1 MMVTTWEQITD
12 IAEALG
18 WSVAGCDSKSG
29 KDFDFQQYTPAGE
42 DFFLVACGKTPE
54 EVAADVMEYA
64 RDFDRDE
71 HVRSVMDVCG
81 APDLE
86 TLVRDAHGIETM
98 LQELANAL
106 YYDWGQDAEEG

>member
-1 MMVTTWEQITD
+1 MVTTWEQMTD

-18 WSVAGCDSKSG
+18 WSVDSRESKFGKSLG
-29 KDFDFQQYTPAGE
+29 FQRYTPAGE
-42 DFFLVACGKTPE
+42 DFFFTACGKTPE

-71 HVRSVMDVCG
+71 HVRFVMDMRD

-86 TLVRDAHGIETM
+86 TLVGDAFEIETM
-98 LQELANAL
+98 VQELVNAL
-106 YYDWGQDAEEG
+106 YYDWDQDAEDG